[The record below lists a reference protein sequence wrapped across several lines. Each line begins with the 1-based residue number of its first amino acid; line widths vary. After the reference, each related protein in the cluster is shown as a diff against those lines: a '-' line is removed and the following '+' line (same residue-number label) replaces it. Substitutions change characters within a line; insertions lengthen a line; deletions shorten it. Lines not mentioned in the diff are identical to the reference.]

1 MLYVVIL
8 AIDGSR
14 ATDWVKWMVDVHI
27 PEVMATGCFVSST
40 MVRDSEGDRAG
51 RVGYRVYYRSA
62 TDADLDRYQ
71 AEFAKKLQAKHTLR
85 YQHAFMAR
93 REILPVVTQF

>member
-1 MLYVVIL
+1 
-8 AIDGSR
+8 
-14 ATDWVKWMVDVHI
+14 MVDVHI

-40 MVRDSEGDRAG
+40 MVRDSEGDRNG

-62 TDADLDRYQ
+62 TDSDLDRYQ
-71 AEFAKKLQAKHTLR
+71 AEFAKKLQATHTLR
-85 YQHAFMAR
+85 YQNAFSAR